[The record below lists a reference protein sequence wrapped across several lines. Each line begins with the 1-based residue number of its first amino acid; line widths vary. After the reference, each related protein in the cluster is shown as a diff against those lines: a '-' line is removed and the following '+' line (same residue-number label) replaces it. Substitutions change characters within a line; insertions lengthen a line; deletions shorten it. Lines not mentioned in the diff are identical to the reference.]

1 MIDEM
6 VAVLKK
12 DQADE
17 VKSPHSAFEPARD
30 RFLNHFFQRG
40 TVLAHNREKLNAMPT
55 TVTMKRASQRAIAVW
70 VRFPNR
76 SSAGQP

>member
-17 VKSPHSAFEPARD
+17 VKSPHSTFEPARD

-40 TVLAHNREKLNAMPT
+40 TVLARKSQPRKIERNANDSDHE
-55 TVTMKRASQRAIAVW
+55 A
-70 VRFPNR
+70 RFAAR
-76 SSAGQP
+76 DCCLGSFS